1 MPPHLHDEHQAE
13 DAFQAAFLVLVR
25 KAGSIGK
32 HQSVASW
39 LYKVTYRIASQLR
52 IRSAKRLEQ
61 RAEVADLDALPDR
74 TPANDLIW
82 RELRPMLDEEISR
95 LPEKFRSAIVL
106 CYVQGHRTE
115 EAADLLGCPKSTL
128 LSRLSAAR
136 ELLRSRLLRR
146 GLALSASGL
155 AAQLSVKLSSA
166 AVPRGLNVATVRAAM
181 GFAAG
186 NAAGGLVSSSVVV
199 LTQGVLRAMFFSK
212 LANAAVIVFALAF
225 LGLGSGLVAQWAGHD
240 PHGQGETA
248 YRQPLTLP
256 RKKGKAN
263 RKKIEEFLATI
274 KSVDGDTFAGQ

>member
-1 MPPHLHDEHQAE
+1 MADAQLRSVISQMRHLAASQGGVPSWSDAQLIEAFIQHRDELAFEMLVWRHGRMVLNLCRRILHDEHQAK

-61 RAEVADLDALPDR
+61 RAKVADLDALPDR

-166 AVPRGLNVATVRAAM
+166 AVPVASMWQRSGRQWGSRLEMRPV
-181 GFAAG
+181 
-186 NAAGGLVSSSVVV
+186 VSCRV
-199 LTQGVLRAMFFSK
+199 
-212 LANAAVIVFALAF
+212 
-225 LGLGSGLVAQWAGHD
+225 
-240 PHGQGETA
+240 
-248 YRQPLTLP
+248 PLL
-256 RKKGKAN
+256 
-263 RKKIEEFLATI
+263 F
-274 KSVDGDTFAGQ
+274 